1 MNNSRYFSS
10 TPPVVLNLIIIN
22 ALMLLATE
30 LLPCRE
36 QNRRGRWRF
45 STSRVRCSIPT
56 SW

>member
-30 LLPCRE
+30 LLPVG
-36 QNRRGRWRF
+36 NRIVGALAL